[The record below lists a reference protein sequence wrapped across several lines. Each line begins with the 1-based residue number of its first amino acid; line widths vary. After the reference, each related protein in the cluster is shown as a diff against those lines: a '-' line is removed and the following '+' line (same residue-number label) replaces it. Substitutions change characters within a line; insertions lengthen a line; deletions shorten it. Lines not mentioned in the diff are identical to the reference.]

1 MLNAIERISV
11 YYFSQDSSLFLF
23 KRKMKMVDKY
33 NLSGIHSLVEFNKA
47 IFSSVKGPF
56 IQLDVFSKICYEI
69 MKQEGVYFIS
79 WIDSWLNVINLRISW
94 WKSWFAITKGWLQ
107 TAVFFIRWTTGCG
120 SIDLVPGKKSWIRN
134 FARLF

>member
-56 IQLDVFSKICYEI
+56 IQLDAFSKIYYEI

-79 WIDSWLNVINLRISW
+79 
-94 WKSWFAITKGWLQ
+94 
-107 TAVFFIRWTTGCG
+107 
-120 SIDLVPGKKSWIRN
+120 
-134 FARLF
+134 